1 MLQICHLNGIVS
13 SAEESRE
20 NFGAS
25 VNIEWFGMDRRE
37 GGKGKLVGEKSMI
50 EFRFARFGKRE
61 RTVPVFAP
69 RFEIKRRRKT
79 VDNAWKNRGHTYVAG

>member
-25 VNIEWFGMDRRE
+25 VNIEWFGMDRRGE
-37 GGKGKLVGEKSMI
+37 GEGEIGRGKIDDRVSLRSVWEAKKD
-50 EFRFARFGKRE
+50 R
-61 RTVPVFAP
+61 P
-69 RFEIKRRRKT
+69 RFCAS
-79 VDNAWKNRGHTYVAG
+79 V